1 MGTCCKPAG
10 GRWKK
15 ARPREFSN
23 AQHVLF
29 VGRLPR
35 YVRVFEF
42 RGSKFFN
49 RADLVNIFRQM
60 SMIAMIGVGMT
71 MVIIAA
77 GDRFECWFYGDF
89 LWNESFW
96 WQWQYPGDV
105 VRWTLHWHVA
115 RWNGINRCIAL

>member
-49 RADLVNIFRQM
+49 RAELGQYLSPDVN
-60 SMIAMIGVGMT
+60 
-71 MVIIAA
+71 
-77 GDRFECWFYGDF
+77 DRHDRRRYDYGDH
-89 LWNESFW
+89 S
-96 WQWQYPGDV
+96 
-105 VRWTLHWHVA
+105 RW
-115 RWNGINRCIAL
+115 RSI